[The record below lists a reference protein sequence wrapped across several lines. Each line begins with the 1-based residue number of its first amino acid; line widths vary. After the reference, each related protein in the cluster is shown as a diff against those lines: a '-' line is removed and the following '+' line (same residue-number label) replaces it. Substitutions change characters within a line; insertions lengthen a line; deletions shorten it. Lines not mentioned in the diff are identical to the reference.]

1 MKVLFIASD
10 GTQFSNRR
18 ECEIYESRDTARDE
32 EVFLN
37 ELFMYDGLGKRV
49 YIPVLATYADIR
61 TDDAVRIFLALAD
74 NDGTSTAGIE
84 KPGKYIFGISGST
97 WTSYEVLKECFE
109 KVTEV
114 FMLGNKP
121 VSVTIDLGGYGVKF
135 EADRNSTV
143 KEAIDRAGILMDGLK
158 CSILMG
164 KRGFLLTE
172 NTMKKS
178 FNDLGVK
185 DSCTLRLRDE
195 KEWE

>member
-1 MKVLFIASD
+1 MKVLFIADD
-10 GTQFSNRR
+10 GTQFNDRND
-18 ECEIYESRDTARDE
+18 CEKYEKRNVARDE

-37 ELFMYDGLGKRV
+37 ELFMYDNSGKRV

-61 TDDAVRIFLALAD
+61 TNDAVGVFFALAD

-84 KPGKYIFGISGST
+84 KPGKYIFGIGGNT
-97 WTSYEVLKECFE
+97 WTSYEVLKKCFE

-121 VSVTIDLGGYGVKF
+121 VSVTIDLGGCGVKL

-143 KEAIDRAGILMDGLK
+143 KEVIDRAGILMDGLK
-158 CSILMG
+158 CNILMG

-178 FNDLGVK
+178 FNELGVK
-185 DSCTLRLRDE
+185 DGCTLRLREE